1 MGSEDPSA
9 LFFVADGAA
18 KERVQCRDSQRKKK
32 QRLKVHT
39 KCSETWK
46 NGFELRKRRK
56 YTIKASQNRVAKI
69 NFRTKSAVKAS
80 EKGVLQQL
88 YNNRTTFKTSLQCS
102 SRGFLG
108 EKVLKF
114 YIIHQ
119 NTTESLDHETLL

>member
-1 MGSEDPSA
+1 MGSEEPSA

-56 YTIKASQNRVAKI
+56 YTIEASQNRVAKV
-69 NFRTKSAVKAS
+69 NFRTKKCH
-80 EKGVLQQL
+80 EQPPKKDGLQHL
-88 YNNRTTFKTSLQCS
+88 HNDKTTFRTCL
-102 SRGFLG
+102 RRL
-108 EKVLKF
+108 
-114 YIIHQ
+114 
-119 NTTESLDHETLL
+119 